1 MGADFFEA
9 LFQGA
14 ISLYENKSFP
24 YVISAWMAGIALILI
39 VIAAVKTGIIW
50 FQIKHRSRLLRKTC
64 KDNVADITEC
74 RKAFYTT
81 FYEIDEQMTS
91 VSKPRSISCFL
102 EKQSGSSGFRLAW
115 MEFKESLLEVDDER
129 KVFENTVRPQSF
141 FLRSVSPP
149 HWLDFW
155 ANIAVG
161 VGLFFT
167 FLGLV
172 AALTEAN
179 NGISAGGMSA
189 MQTSLAKLLSVASA
203 KFVTSIMGVG
213 LSMILKIFDKM
224 FSSILRSKILEICH
238 NLETGLLYVSPQNL
252 AVKQL
257 AAAEEQKDLI
267 KDQANKIGM
276 EFHKHLEPLHETLR
290 ASGAEQQKA
299 IQDGIGDMVGDEA
312 KREFEKMAES
322 LSGLSE
328 ALGGLGGELRSSGQ
342 LASEQIGA
350 AANSLQGMMDGLP
363 DRLSEASSG
372 AAKAIADAGR
382 DSADNMRTVQE
393 GFDKTANDLSRIAP
407 VLEQWESSTGKAISA
422 LAATLSSM
430 RQTLGE
436 SSALGAEL
444 SKANQELRAA
454 LEASDS
460 RIRAGTEAVVKANEN
475 AAGLATSLTSTQS
488 QMQVTWEKYE
498 SRFAEIDSSLGTAV
512 QNLGLAFQDYQDG
525 MKNQLGSLDNH
536 LGGAVGS
543 LSGLVG
549 ELSDLVSSLEDARS
563 NRIPS

>member
-1 MGADFFEA
+1 MGADFIET
-9 LFQGA
+9 LFQSA

-24 YVISAWMAGIALILI
+24 YLVAFWMALIAVLL
-39 VIAAVKTGIIW
+39 IAAA
-50 FQIKHRSRLLRKTC
+50 
-64 KDNVADITEC
+64 VAKSVLISHAIARRTSLISEIFKKNEASIDDC
-74 RKAFYTT
+74 RRAFYDA
-81 FYEIDEQMTS
+81 FENIDAEMTKS
-91 VSKPRSISCFL
+91 QSFF
-102 EKQSGSSGFRLAW
+102 EKHSGSSGFRLAW
-115 MEFKESLLEVDDER
+115 MEFQESLIRSDEEPQDRR
-129 KVFENTVRPQSF
+129 KYLNTVRPQSF
-141 FLRSVSPP
+141 FFRSITPP

-155 ANIAVG
+155 ANLAVG
-161 VGLFFT
+161 FGLLFT

-172 AALTEAN
+172 AALKFAN
-179 NGISAGGMSA
+179 DGISAGGMGE
-189 MQTSLAKLLSVASA
+189 MQASLATLLAAASA

-213 LSMILKIFDKM
+213 LSMLLKVFDK
-224 FSSILRSKILEICH
+224 ILSRFLKSRIAGVCH
-238 NLETGLLYVSPQNL
+238 KLETALLYVAPQTL
-252 AVKQL
+252 ATKQL
-257 AAAEEQKDLI
+257 ELAEEQMDLM
-267 KDQANKIGM
+267 KDQHNKIGM
-276 EFHKHLEPLHETLR
+276 EFQKHLEPLHETLR

-328 ALGGLGGELRSSGQ
+328 TLGGLGGELRSSGQ

-350 AANSLQGMMDGLP
+350 AASSLQGTMDGLP
-363 DRLSEASSG
+363 DRLSAASSG

-382 DSADNMRTVQE
+382 ESADNMRAVQE
-393 GFDKTANDLSRIAP
+393 GFDKTANDLTRIAP
-407 VLEQWESSTGKAISA
+407 VLEQWENSTGEAMSA

-460 RIRAGTEAVVKANEN
+460 RILAGTEAVVKANEN

-488 QMQVTWEKYE
+488 QMQATWEKYE

-512 QNLGLAFQDYQDG
+512 QTLGLAFQDYQDG

-536 LGGAVGS
+536 LGGAVGN

-563 NRIPS
+563 NRITS